1 MPHGVY
7 FFFRVGNNAYNE
19 TSTRKDNMFTITLLG
34 AAVFMLVFIG
44 LLALE
49 DWSFNRRIT
58 KQEEA
63 HSMLH
68 ALLGPKS
75 KK

>member
-1 MPHGVY
+1 MV
-7 FFFRVGNNAYNE
+7 
-19 TSTRKDNMFTITLLG
+19 TITLLG
-34 AAVFMLVFIG
+34 VAVYMLFFIG

-49 DWSFNRRIT
+49 DWSFNRMIT

-63 HSMLH
+63 KSMLH
-68 ALLGPKS
+68 ALLGPENKNEQEF